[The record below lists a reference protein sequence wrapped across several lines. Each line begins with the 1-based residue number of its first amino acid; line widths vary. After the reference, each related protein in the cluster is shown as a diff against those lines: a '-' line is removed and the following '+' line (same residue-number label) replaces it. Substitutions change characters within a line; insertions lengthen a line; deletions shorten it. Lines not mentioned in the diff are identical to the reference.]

1 MPYSEYPEAM
11 RNNARRGQELNKE
24 VGGKCATAVGKE
36 TARILAAGE
45 TLSDARVKRMY
56 SFLSRAETYY
66 NPDDTEA
73 CGTISYLLWGGKTA
87 HNWSAEKVK
96 QMENDERTQHDEA
109 EKRTMGTIEVREHE
123 EDHMVLEGYA
133 AVFNVET
140 DLGAF
145 REVIRPGAFD
155 DVMDDDVR
163 ALINHDPNLILG
175 RTGNGTLELSTDE
188 RGLKYKV
195 KLGDQQYARDFYESV
210 KRGDITQSSF
220 AFTIEEQ
227 SFNDDRTLRSVDK
240 VRQLLDVS
248 PVTYPAY
255 AAATVQARDQQLET
269 EEATTDEVADTNTDS
284 QPQQTNNNMNLNEM
298 KATRAK
304 HADRY
309 EELVNVAETENR
321 DWTNNEQEEA
331 DIAKREVER
340 LDGKIERRQAHEDM
354 ISRQAQMGGTSVSEV
369 KEINKINRSFSLS
382 RAVTA
387 ASFGK
392 ALEGAEAEWQQ
403 EAAKEY
409 QMRGLQMSGQIGI
422 PASAMY
428 RNGSADNFQA
438 AGTGDGSGFVA
449 TQVGGVIDALR
460 TPTLAE
466 RVGVTTINNATGN
479 LKFPRVSAKA
489 GAAQPSDPNNEVGV
503 DSASGLELD
512 EVTLTPIRVAAN
524 TKYSKQLIMQGGA
537 QVDAMISREL
547 AAGIN
552 EHVDKAVFAKA
563 AAGTPTAHQID
574 KDAAAT
580 YADIVNMQSLVL
592 AAGGDLSRC
601 RYVGNPTAM
610 TLLKP
615 DAAVSNIS
623 ALVDNGRLDG
633 YEVHFTPQ
641 VADST
646 ASEGALLFGDFQLGL
661 VLAYFGGIDLLVDPF
676 TNAGNA
682 QIALHINRFYDCEVR
697 QGNALAYLFD
707 FE

>member
-1 MPYSEYPEAM
+1 MPYKDYPESM
-11 RNNARRGQELNKE
+11 RNNARRGQRLNEE

-45 TLSDARVKRMY
+45 TLSDNRVKRMY

-87 HNWSAEKVK
+87 HSWSRKKVE
-96 QMENDERTQHDEA
+96 QMENDERTKHDEA
-109 EKRTMGTIEVREHE
+109 EKRTMGTIEVRDHE
-123 EDHMVLEGYA
+123 DDHMVLEGYA

-220 AFTIEEQ
+220 AFTIKEQ
-227 SFNDDRTLRSVDK
+227 SFNEDRTLRSVDK

-255 AAATVQARDQQLET
+255 AAATVQARDNQPELD
-269 EEATTDEVADTNTDS
+269 EAIAVAEADTDTTLIDTKTF
-284 QPQQTNNNMNLNEM
+284 QPMNLNEM
-298 KATRAK
+298 KATRGK
-304 HADRY
+304 HADRF

-331 DIAKREVER
+331 DLCKREVER
-340 LDGKIERRQAHEDM
+340 LDGKIARRQAHEDM
-354 ISRQAQMGGTSVSEV
+354 IARQAQMGGASVSEA

-382 RAVTA
+382 RAVQA

-392 ALEGAEAEWQQ
+392 ALEGAEAEWSQ

-422 PASAMY
+422 PASALF
-428 RNGSADNFQA
+428 RAGGADDFQA
-438 AGTGDGSGFVA
+438 DSGDGSGFVA
-449 TQVGGVIDALR
+449 TSVPGVIDALR
-460 TPTLAE
+460 TPTMAE

-489 GAAQPSDPNNEVGV
+489 AGTEEQEVSA
-503 DSASGLELD
+503 DAASGLELD
-512 EVTLTPIRVAAN
+512 EVTLSPIRVAAN
-524 TKYSKQLIMQGGA
+524 TKYSKQLILQGGA

-552 EHVDKAVFAKA
+552 ETIDKAVFAKA
-563 AAGTPTAHQID
+563 AATAGTIVD
-574 KDAAAT
+574 KGDAALSSADV
-580 YADIVNMQSLVL
+580 YAMQKAVL

-601 RYVGNPTAM
+601 AFVGSPTC
-610 TLLKP
+610 LSVIKSE
-615 DAAVSNIS
+615 AAVSNVS
-623 ALVDNGRLDG
+623 ALVNNGLIDG
-633 YEVHFTPQ
+633 YPTHFTPNL
-641 VADST
+641 VDAD
-646 ASEGALLFGDFQLGL
+646 AGGNGLGAMLFGDFSLGM
-661 VLAYFGGIDLLVDPF
+661 VLAFFGGIDLLVDPYS
-676 TNAGNA
+676 NAGTA
-682 QIALHINRFYDCEVR
+682 QIALHVNKFYDVDVR
-697 QGNALAYLFD
+697 QAGALAYTKD
-707 FE
+707 FA